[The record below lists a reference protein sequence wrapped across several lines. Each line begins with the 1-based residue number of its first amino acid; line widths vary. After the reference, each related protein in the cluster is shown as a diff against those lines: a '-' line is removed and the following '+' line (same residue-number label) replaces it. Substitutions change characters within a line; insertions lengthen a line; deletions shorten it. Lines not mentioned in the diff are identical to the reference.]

1 LTGKIQAIRVYNRS
15 LLDEELEH
23 NRMVDEARFK
33 GNPPCNVTIAT
44 KYGDGTGETLA
55 EGVGNYK
62 VEGSY
67 TFSATTVRDF
77 DGGLKPVGG
86 YYLETYVD
94 GAWIGK
100 TWREGKNSY
109 MYDESQGKVR
119 ITWSARKRGFALIIR

>member
-1 LTGKIQAIRVYNRS
+1 
-15 LLDEELEH
+15 
-23 NRMVDEARFK
+23 MVDEARFK
-33 GNPPCNVTIAT
+33 GNPPEANVTIAT

-77 DGGLKPVGG
+77 DDALKPVGG

-94 GAWIGK
+94 GEWIGK

-119 ITWSARKRGFALIIR
+119 ITWSARKRGVVLIIR